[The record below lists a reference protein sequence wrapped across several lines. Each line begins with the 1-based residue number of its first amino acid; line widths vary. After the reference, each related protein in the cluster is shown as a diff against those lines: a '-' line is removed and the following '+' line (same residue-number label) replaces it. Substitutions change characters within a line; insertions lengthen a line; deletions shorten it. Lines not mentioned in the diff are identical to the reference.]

1 MGPVKV
7 GRLKVVSRYFVE
19 HLCADTRSFFR
30 RCGSCLLL
38 FISFLSVYSEVT
50 DVAFTRNVN
59 DITSF
64 GNRAFFL

>member
-7 GRLKVVSRYFVE
+7 GRLKVVSCYFVE
-19 HLCADTRSFFR
+19 HLCADTRSFFVAVALV
-30 RCGSCLLL
+30 CFYLYV
-38 FISFLSVYSEVT
+38 FLSVYSEET
-50 DVAFTRNVN
+50 NIAVARNMS